1 MGVDRHIA
9 SRARK
14 IDASGI
20 RRVFDLGAKLKD
32 PNNLSIG
39 QPDFP
44 VPESVKDAAV
54 RAIMSDRNGYT
65 QTGGIPELRARITTE
80 LASDLGWDVSGPVA
94 GTGDHAAMLVTSG
107 TSGGLMLAFLS
118 LLEPGDEVIVPDPY
132 FVAYPHLATMCGAT
146 AVKCDTYPDFK
157 MTAARVAPLITA
169 RTKIVLVCSPGNPT
183 GVVMSSEEQREL
195 LELCRSRDVLLI
207 SDEIYDLFCFDESR
221 TERDVAG
228 KTRCPSAARA
238 PGAWE
243 HVLVVRGFGKTYG
256 VTGWRMGYVAGPRAI
271 VDQIAKMQQYSYVC
285 APSPAQWGCV
295 EALDQD
301 MSGVVRDYQARR
313 DLVVSRLS
321 EVTEVALPGGAF
333 YAFPRVPERLG
344 ISATQFVERCI
355 ERNTL
360 VIPGSAF
367 STRDTH
373 FRLSFATTRT
383 QLERGL
389 DVLVDLMRGSRG

>member
-1 MGVDRHIA
+1 MGVDRLIS
-9 SRARK
+9 SRAKR

-44 VPESVKDAAV
+44 VPQPVKDAAV
-54 RAIMSDRNGYT
+54 RAIREDRNGYT
-65 QTGGIPELRARITTE
+65 QTGGIPELRSRIAAE
-80 LASDLGWDVSGPVA
+80 LKVDLGWDVTGPVG
-94 GTGDHAAMLVTSG
+94 GTGDHAAMLVTAG
-107 TSGGLMLAFLS
+107 TSGGLMLAFMS

-157 MTAARVAPLITA
+157 LTAARVAPLITA

-183 GVVMSSEEQREL
+183 GVVMSEGEQREL
-195 LELCRSRDVLLI
+195 LELCRARGILLI

-221 TERDVAG
+221 TQRGGAG
-228 KTRCPSAARA
+228 AFRCPSAARE

-256 VTGWRMGYVAGPRAI
+256 VTGWRMGYVAGPRVI

-285 APSPAQWGCV
+285 APSMAQWGCV
-295 EALDQD
+295 EAMDQD
-301 MSGVVRDYQARR
+301 MSGVVRDYQERR
-313 DLVVSRLS
+313 DYVVSRLR
-321 EVTEVALPGGAF
+321 EVTEISAPGGAF
-333 YAFPRVPERLG
+333 YAFPQVPARLG
-344 ISATQFVERCI
+344 ISASEFVERCI

-373 FRLSFATTRT
+373 IRLSFATTRRH
-383 QLERGL
+383 LERGL
-389 DVLVDLMRGSRG
+389 DVIVELMRG

>member
-1 MGVDRHIA
+1 MSVERLIS
-9 SRARK
+9 SRAKR

-44 VPESVKDAAV
+44 VPQAVKDAAV
-54 RAIMSDRNGYT
+54 RAIVENRNGYT
-65 QTGGIPELRARITTE
+65 QTGGIPELRARIASE
-80 LASDLGWDVSGPVA
+80 LKADLGWDVTGPVG
-94 GTGDHAAMLVTSG
+94 GTGDHAAMLVTTG

-157 MTAARVAPLITA
+157 LTAARVEPLITE
-169 RTKIVLVCSPGNPT
+169 RTKVVLVCSPGNPT
-183 GVVMSSEEQREL
+183 GVVMTRAEQREL
-195 LELCRSRDVLLI
+195 LELCRSRGVQLI

-221 TERDVAG
+221 TERDGAG
-228 KTRCPSAARA
+228 HLRCPSAARDA
-238 PGAWE
+238 EAWRD
-243 HVLVVRGFGKTYG
+243 VLVVRGFGKTYG
-256 VTGWRMGYVAGPRAI
+256 VTGWRMGYVAGARAL

-285 APSPAQWGCV
+285 APSMAQWGCV
-295 EALDQD
+295 EAMGQD
-301 MSGVVRDYQARR
+301 MSAVIRDYQQRR
-313 DLVVSRLS
+313 DYVVTRLR

-333 YAFPRVPERLG
+333 YAFPRVPDRLG
-344 ISATQFVERCI
+344 ITATQFVERCI
-355 ERNTL
+355 EKNTL

-373 FRLSFATTRT
+373 IRLSFATTRT

-389 DVLVDLMRGSRG
+389 DVIVGLIRA

>member
-1 MGVDRHIA
+1 MGIERLIT
-9 SRARK
+9 SRAKR

-20 RRVFDLGAKLKD
+20 RRVFDLGARLKD

-44 VPESVKDAAV
+44 VPNAVKEAAA
-54 RAIMSDRNGYT
+54 RAIREDRNGYT
-65 QTGGIPELRARITTE
+65 QTGGIPELRSRIAAE
-80 LASDLGWDVSGPVA
+80 LKQDLGWDVTGPV
-94 GTGDHAAMLVTSG
+94 GGSGDHAAMLVTAG

-118 LLEPGDEVIVPDPY
+118 LLEAGDEVIVPDPY

-157 MTAARVAPLITA
+157 LTAARVEPLLTA
-169 RTKIVLVCSPGNPT
+169 RTKVVLVCSPGNPT
-183 GVVMSSEEQREL
+183 GVVMSAQEQREL
-195 LELCRSRDVLLI
+195 LELCRSRGVLLI
-207 SDEIYDLFCFDESR
+207 SDEIYDLFCFAESR
-221 TERDVAG
+221 TERDGAG
-228 KTRCPSAARA
+228 IMRCPSAARV
-238 PGAWE
+238 PGAHE

-256 VTGWRMGYVAGPRAI
+256 VTGWRMGYVAGPRAL

-285 APSPAQWGCV
+285 APSMAQWGCV
-295 EALDQD
+295 EAMDQD

-313 DLVVSRLS
+313 DYVGSRLR
-321 EVTEVALPGGAF
+321 EVTEVAMPGGAF

-344 ISATQFVERCI
+344 VTATQFVERCI
-355 ERNTL
+355 EQNTL

-373 FRLSFATTRT
+373 IRLSFATARA

-389 DVLVDLMRGSRG
+389 DVIVELMRG

>member
-1 MGVDRHIA
+1 MSVERLIS
-9 SRARK
+9 SRAKR

-44 VPESVKDAAV
+44 VPQAVKDAAV
-54 RAIMSDRNGYT
+54 RAIQENRNGYT
-65 QTGGIPELRARITTE
+65 QTGGIPELRARIAAD
-80 LASDLGWDVSGPVA
+80 LKDDLGWDVSGPIT
-94 GTGDHAAMLVTSG
+94 GTGDHAAMVVTTG

-157 MTAARVAPLITA
+157 LTAARVEPLITA

-183 GVVMSSEEQREL
+183 GVVMTREEQREL
-195 LELCRSRDVLLI
+195 LELCRSRGVVLI

-221 TERDVAG
+221 TDRDGSG
-228 KTRCPSAARA
+228 KMRCPSAARA
-238 PGAWE
+238 PGAWDS
-243 HVLVVRGFGKTYG
+243 VLVVRGFGKTYG
-256 VTGWRMGYVAGPRAI
+256 VTGWRMGYVAGPRAL

-285 APSPAQWGCV
+285 APSMAQWGCV

-301 MSGVVRDYQARR
+301 MSGVVRDYQQRR
-313 DLVVSRLS
+313 DLVVSRLR

-333 YAFPRVPERLG
+333 YAFPKVPERLG
-344 ISATQFVERCI
+344 MTASQFVERCI

-373 FRLSFATTRT
+373 IRLSFATTKT
-383 QLERGL
+383 QLERGM
-389 DVLVDLMRGSRG
+389 DVIVDLMRG

>member
-1 MGVDRHIA
+1 MGVDRLIS
-9 SRARK
+9 SRAKR

-20 RRVFDLGAKLKD
+20 RRVFDLGARLKD

-44 VPESVKDAAV
+44 VPKPVKDAAV
-54 RAIMSDRNGYT
+54 RAILEDRNGYT
-65 QTGGIPELRARITTE
+65 QTGGIPELRARIAAE
-80 LASDLGWDVSGPVA
+80 LRVDLGWDVSGPVG
-94 GTGDHAAMLVTSG
+94 GTGDHAAMLVTAG
-107 TSGGLMLAFLS
+107 TSGGLMLAFMS

-157 MTAARVAPLITA
+157 LTAARVAPLITA

-183 GVVMSSEEQREL
+183 GVVMSEGEQREL
-195 LELCRSRDVLLI
+195 LELCRARGILLI

-221 TERDVAG
+221 TQRDGAG
-228 KTRCPSAARA
+228 VLRCPSAARA
-238 PGAWE
+238 PGAWD

-256 VTGWRMGYVAGPRAI
+256 VTGWRMGYVAGARAL

-285 APSPAQWGCV
+285 APSMAQWGCV
-295 EALDQD
+295 EAMDQD
-301 MSGVVRDYQARR
+301 MGGVVRDYQARR
-313 DLVVSRLS
+313 DYVVSRLR
-321 EVTEVALPGGAF
+321 EVTEISAPGGAF
-333 YAFPRVPERLG
+333 YAFPQVPARLG
-344 ISATQFVERCI
+344 ISASEFVERCI
-355 ERNTL
+355 ARNTL

-373 FRLSFATTRT
+373 IRLSFATARRH
-383 QLERGL
+383 LEQGL
-389 DVLVDLMRGSRG
+389 DVIVELMRG

>member
-1 MGVDRHIA
+1 MNVERLIS
-9 SRARK
+9 SRAKR

-20 RRVFDLGAKLKD
+20 RRVFELGAKLKE

-44 VPESVKDAAV
+44 VPALVKEAAIS
-54 RAIMSDRNGYT
+54 AIREDRNGYT
-65 QTGGIPELRARITTE
+65 MTGGVLELRARIASE
-80 LASDLGWDVSGPVA
+80 LRSDLGWDVTGPLSGGGSGA
-94 GTGDHAAMLVTSG
+94 GMLVTSG
-107 TSGGLMLAFLS
+107 TSGGLMLAFMS
-118 LLEPGDEVIVPDPY
+118 LLEAGDEVIVPDPY

-157 MTAARVAPLITA
+157 LTAARVEALMTE
-169 RTKIVLVCSPGNPT
+169 RTKAVLVCSPGNPT
-183 GVVMSSEEQREL
+183 GVVMTREEQREL
-195 LELCRSRDVLLI
+195 LALCRARGVVLI

-221 TERDVAG
+221 TDRDG
-228 KTRCPSAARA
+228 TGRLRCPSAARE
-238 PGAWE
+238 PDAWDS
-243 HVLVVRGFGKTYG
+243 VLVIRGFGKTYG
-256 VTGWRMGYVAGPRAI
+256 VTGWRMGYVAGPRLL
-271 VDQIAKMQQYSYVC
+271 VDQIAKFQQYSYVC
-285 APSPAQWGCV
+285 APSMAQWGCV
-295 EALDQD
+295 AALDQD
-301 MSGVVRDYQARR
+301 MSGVIADYQARR
-313 DLVVSRLS
+313 DLVVSRLR

-344 ISATQFVERCI
+344 ITAGQLVERCI

-373 FRLSFATTRT
+373 IRLSFATTRT

-389 DVLVDLMRGSRG
+389 DVIVDLMRG